1 MRKRELVWII
11 ISAMLLYLLAE
22 GRVTAKQDGL
32 YSEYETMTTIIDRV
46 LDSYVEEVEPKR
58 LFYGAYDGM
67 LATLDPYSSFL
78 PPQDKED
85 LEVDTVGQFGGV
97 GIEITVDERK
107 VLTVETPL
115 EGTPAFFAGVRPGDK
130 IVEIE
135 GESTRA
141 DPSKTRY
148 EILRDA
154 VKKLRGPKGTKVRF
168 RVFHVD
174 TRNYED
180 ITITRDIIKVN
191 SIVSRK
197 MVDEDAGIG
206 YIRLSKFQQK
216 TAGELDK
223 TVKELL
229 DRGMKSLI
237 VDLRF
242 NPGGLLDTSVEVSNR
257 FIEKGK
263 IVSTRGRTA
272 KSERVFKAKPGL
284 AYDDFPLAVLIS
296 PRSASA
302 SEIFAGCVQD
312 HKRGIIIGE
321 RSFGKGSV
329 QTVIP
334 LEGGRSAIKLTTA
347 KYYTPSGRCIH
358 RTPEATE
365 KGEWGIHPDIE
376 VKISFQETL
385 DLIDS
390 WRKEH
395 LIQTPP
401 KDGEEAKDPETDE
414 KAEKKDEPPKSNRD
428 QMDDLLGPAGAQ
440 DAGKTGEDARKGP
453 FVDRQL
459 EAAVSVLKGVMLDRT
474 RLGK

>member
-11 ISAMLLYLLAE
+11 ISAMLLYLLAD

-32 YSEYETMTTIIDRV
+32 YSEYETMTMIIDRV
-46 LDSYVEEVEPKR
+46 LDSYVEKVEPKK

-135 GESTRA
+135 GESTRV

-180 ITITRDIIKVN
+180 ITITRDIIKVK
-191 SIVSRK
+191 SIVSSK
-197 MVDEDAGIG
+197 MVDKDAGIG
-206 YIRLSKFQQK
+206 YIRMSKFQQK
-216 TAGELDK
+216 TASELDK
-223 TVKELL
+223 AVKELL
-229 DRGMKSLI
+229 DEGMKSLI

-242 NPGGLLDTSVEVSNR
+242 NPGGLLDTAVEVSNR
-257 FIEKGK
+257 FIAKGK
-263 IVSTRGRTA
+263 IVSTKSRTD
-272 KSERVFKAKPGL
+272 ERVFKAKPGL

-312 HKRGIIIGE
+312 HKRGIIVGE

-334 LEGGRSAIKLTTA
+334 LEEGRSAIKLTTA

-365 KGEWGIHPDIE
+365 KDEWGIHPDIE

-395 LIQTPP
+395 LIQAPP
-401 KDGEEAKDPETDE
+401 KNGEEAKDTKTDE
-414 KAEKKDEPPKSNRD
+414 RAQKKDVPRKSNRD

-440 DAGKTGEDARKGP
+440 DADKTGEEARKGP

-459 EAAVSVLKGVMLDRT
+459 QTAMSVLKGVMLERT